1 MWAFGSKAVSTVQ
14 MIAVVAHSLGIMLKV
29 TMWASR
35 NLLSCP
41 SPFEVVDALLWQ
53 GTLIL
58 FRLVLRYGG
67 LNVRDSNLLFLILS
81 RTFSNT
87 LGLFRFS
94 AVKYN
99 VFLQLCEVI
108 YESVIVF
115 LFSFGRDLAFFRN
128 LPLFLTLQKERR
140 VVLFIDNDFKRWL
153 FFFINQRILNNGLI
167 LAYSILSRFQYLGNL
182 INLEDLLGL

>member
-1 MWAFGSKAVSTVQ
+1 VWAFGSKAVSTVQ

-58 FRLVLRYGG
+58 FRLVWRYG
-67 LNVRDSNLLFLILS
+67 LNVRYSNLLFLILS
-81 RTFSNT
+81 RTPSNT

-94 AVKYN
+94 AVKN
-99 VFLQLCEVI
+99 DVFLQLREVI

-115 LFSFGRDLAFFRN
+115 LQSPGRDLAFFRN
-128 LPLFLTLQKERR
+128 LPLFLTLQKER
-140 VVLFIDNDFKRWL
+140 
-153 FFFINQRILNNGLI
+153 
-167 LAYSILSRFQYLGNL
+167 
-182 INLEDLLGL
+182 